1 MNIRMNQQKK
11 VDLDRVKLRTQP
23 SKPFAFGTRE
33 RESGSLSRFDLR
45 ARLYTQQM
53 HVQQLARPSFLPVLV
68 DPGRINRRDYSSYPF
83 LLARHTKIQCFFC
96 NGS

>member
-1 MNIRMNQQKK
+1 MNIRMNQQQK

-45 ARLYTQQM
+45 ARLYT
-53 HVQQLARPSFLPVLV
+53 QQLARPSFLPVLV